1 MKPLSWGI
9 SMTAAALVLA
19 GSGCTGLKLHCR
31 QRNADF
37 ARRIESIKQDAD
49 EQLKIG
55 AKKDD
60 VARFYAEHKIPF
72 EIVSWPFKDGDSEVT
87 GSEATGT
94 LYTNGGCP
102 PFGCGSDRALIG
114 VRVRVDADG
123 NVIGKP
129 HVVSI
134 YTDCL

>member
-19 GSGCTGLKLHCR
+19 GSGCAGLKLHCR

-49 EQLKIG
+49 QQLKTG
-55 AKKDD
+55 TKKND

-94 LYTNGGCP
+94 FYTNGGVLP
-102 PFGCGSDRALIG
+102 LVAGPTAR
-114 VRVRVDADG
+114 
-123 NVIGKP
+123 
-129 HVVSI
+129 
-134 YTDCL
+134 